1 MDNNQ
6 AVILVSKSQGER
18 GEVGYK
24 KKYIISVEG
33 RKVISAW
40 GKAENW
46 VGSYQTKVRYFAD
59 ELDAREFATKT
70 MYQKLDKGYE
80 LVTTR

>member
-1 MDNNQ
+1 METETVVLLS
-6 AVILVSKSQGER
+6 ASQGER

-40 GKAENW
+40 GRAENW